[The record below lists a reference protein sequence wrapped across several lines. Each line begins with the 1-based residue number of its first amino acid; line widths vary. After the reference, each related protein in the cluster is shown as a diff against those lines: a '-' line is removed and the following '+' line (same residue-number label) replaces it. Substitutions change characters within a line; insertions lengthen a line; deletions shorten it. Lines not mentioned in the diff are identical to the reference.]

1 MNLYYTL
8 GIAAFFSKELLMISG
23 FDKLLNVC
31 DTSAMVDGYK
41 ALTSK
46 EVILFVIIQ
55 LLPLFFLW
63 LLWCHPAEN
72 YNKLGLCISI
82 ILFFLSKAYKEYNN
96 IIEKDNS
103 ANKYKNFKMLLNLLM
118 CGVIIVGLYIHNNVK
133 DGDKSKNLLLG
144 WFVIILLY
152 LLISAMKDF
161 NEYSY
166 SNNNSLYDR
175 NFLDGLINLIIFVV
189 LSLRYLSDIGLNV
202 KKEDVLLQVDIKQLS
217 K

>member
-1 MNLYYTL
+1 
-8 GIAAFFSKELLMISG
+8 
-23 FDKLLNVC
+23 
-31 DTSAMVDGYK
+31 
-41 ALTSK
+41 
-46 EVILFVIIQ
+46 
-55 LLPLFFLW
+55 
-63 LLWCHPAEN
+63 LWCHPDEN

-82 ILFFLSKAYKEYNN
+82 ILFFLSKAYNEYNN

-133 DGDKSKNLLLG
+133 DENKSKNLLLG

-152 LLISAMKDF
+152 LLISSMKDF

-202 KKEDVLLQVDIKQLS
+202 KKEDVLL
-217 K
+217 